1 MKVFKPL
8 ISVILCVI
16 MIFGAVAFGAY
27 AQESARLNVTVI
39 AGAFSMSVD
48 GGASEFM
55 GESYSTSFAV
65 VGSEYTVVAE
75 PDGDYEFLYWKND
88 NGKILSTDEQYSFIF
103 ANDTNITAV
112 YNRVS
117 NGRGYVT
124 FLTASKQELSRQLYS
139 ASVAADRITVA
150 NDVKKLGY
158 IFKGWSIDGVNPIPA
173 SELQGAIKAALAN
186 GNVTVTPIY
195 EKDLSTKYNIT
206 VTNGEGSGSY
216 YFLSS
221 ASVTAQPSVDSRS
234 FSYWQNENGEVVSLS
249 RDYTFAVTGDE
260 TLTAVYGAD
269 SVNLVNRITG
279 AFSDSDGVSFV
290 SSRSVSDGL
299 KLIQSGI
306 IIVNS
311 RSIGTDEEAFVIGAT
326 GVVKGTTSST
336 ASNGDYMLTKVNTSG
351 TWYARA
357 YVVYEDASGA
367 IVTDYSAIATATVQ

>member
-326 GVVKGTTSST
+326 GVVK
-336 ASNGDYMLTKVNTSG
+336 
-351 TWYARA
+351 
-357 YVVYEDASGA
+357 
-367 IVTDYSAIATATVQ
+367 